1 MSNIKFTSDGKKVAI
16 VGKLN
21 SQETIVQEIFVQGES
36 EIPSGE
42 HFVVK
47 SLHDAPAVS
56 WKESELKKLE
66 ERYRT
71 DKEKFES
78 EIKDAEKKYRAKT
91 LELRKKLEY
100 ISSAINND
108 QTASIQ
114 GLIDYVTGAITHVV
128 IWDYRLE
135 ILTLDE
141 FNQTYEDKLRL
152 ISLFGKDDGSFSYAI
167 GDYYDHSG
175 GHKRF
180 YPFKDIESAKEKL
193 AELIAENHISQQ
205 SIDAAKKY
213 RVNIPAEKLKAYYD
227 SSRAM
232 YEKKVIE
239 LEEKLKVARQEI
251 NDLPIIELHGM

>member
-47 SLHDAPAVS
+47 SLHDTPAVS

-100 ISSAINND
+100 NLQRD
-108 QTASIQ
+108 QQRSNSVNSGT
-114 GLIDYVTGAITHVV
+114 
-128 IWDYRLE
+128 YRLCYWRNNACCNMG
-135 ILTLDE
+135 LPAR
-141 FNQTYEDKLRL
+141 N
-152 ISLFGKDDGSFSYAI
+152 
-167 GDYYDHSG
+167 
-175 GHKRF
+175 
-180 YPFKDIESAKEKL
+180 
-193 AELIAENHISQQ
+193 
-205 SIDAAKKY
+205 IDA
-213 RVNIPAEKLKAYYD
+213 
-227 SSRAM
+227 
-232 YEKKVIE
+232 
-239 LEEKLKVARQEI
+239 
-251 NDLPIIELHGM
+251 